1 MRAQACIKC
10 KEYVLVHPGNPVNK
24 QLLDDFKGKH
34 RSHTMVTVELH
45 EIKGVYKKY
54 NPDESQ
60 DSKTSSASAQT

>member
-1 MRAQACIKC
+1 MRAHACIKC
-10 KEYVLVHPGNPVNK
+10 KEYVLVHPSNPINK

-34 RSHTMVTVELH
+34 RGHTTVTVELH

-60 DSKTSSASAQT
+60 ESKTSSASAQT